1 MHTIETKPQDVAI
14 NDQTCAAYVHATGAS
29 RREKPL
35 LTWASFDLE
44 QLIKTAVRPSTT
56 VNKRMNHTSKHW
68 SIDRTACDIWSNGRR
83 SLSNVDNDDDDDD
96 DDDSIRLRKILISVS
111 FFQAKIQATSVICLP
126 SFFQTEE
133 GARDDRFSTRLG
145 FSVNAHC
152 MVG

>member
-1 MHTIETKPQDVAI
+1 MHTIETKPEDVAI

-35 LTWASFDLE
+35 LAWASFDLE

-56 VNKRMNHTSKHW
+56 VNKRMSHTSKHW

-83 SLSNVDNDDDDDD
+83 SLSNDNDDDD
-96 DDDSIRLRKILISVS
+96 SI
-111 FFQAKIQATSVICLP
+111 AKNIDFTSVICLP

-133 GARDDRFSTRLG
+133 GARDDRLHLRD
-145 FSVNAHC
+145 
-152 MVG
+152 